1 MLLLNI
7 TFPQILYKTLSDERK
22 RRWMLH
28 KDFALLS
35 WCPLPRQLFV
45 NIALTS
51 RVGVGVD
58 LADQH
63 GDQCKCVE

>member
-1 MLLLNI
+1 
-7 TFPQILYKTLSDERK
+7 
-22 RRWMLH
+22 MLH
-28 KDFALLS
+28 KDSCLLP

-63 GDQCKCVE
+63 GDQCECVE